1 MYLQCMYTY
10 FSIGIDIYKE
20 AIMPSLTTRK
30 IIKFGRSTLAMT
42 LPKAWVNYFGLKAGD
57 KLEVIANKKL
67 IVRPDRKPGNK

>member
-1 MYLQCMYTY
+1 
-10 FSIGIDIYKE
+10 
-20 AIMPSLTTRK
+20 MPSLTTRK